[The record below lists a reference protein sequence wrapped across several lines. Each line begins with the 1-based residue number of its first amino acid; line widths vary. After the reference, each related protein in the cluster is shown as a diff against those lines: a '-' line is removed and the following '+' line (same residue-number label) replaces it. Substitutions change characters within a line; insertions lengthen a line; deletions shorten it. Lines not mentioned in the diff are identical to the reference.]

1 MKKLSIYIA
10 FAIISMSFMAYD
22 SNSAQNAV
30 TFKAGEELQFV
41 MYYGI
46 VNGGTATITL
56 KETTLNDK
64 KLLHA
69 RASMKTT
76 GVADWIFGIED
87 VYESYFD
94 EGNKC
99 KPEKAIR
106 NIKENRYRYYDEAT
120 YDHANNNVKSSRNGI
135 VPVPANTYDLIS
147 SLYYLRKDGFK
158 NLKMNDT
165 ISMKIYFADEVFPYK
180 LIYKGKEKIS
190 TKLGKYNALKLQP
203 LVEVGRVFKAKDDV
217 SFWIS
222 DDANHV
228 PLRVEFNMV
237 LGSLKCDLVSYKG
250 LALPLKP
257 L

>member
-1 MKKLSIYIA
+1 MKKLSIYLA
-10 FAIISMSFMAYD
+10 CAILSMSFMVYD
-22 SNSAQNAV
+22 GSQENSTAA
-30 TFKAGEELQFV
+30 FKAGEELQFV

-46 VNGGTATITL
+46 VNGGAASITL
-56 KETTLNDK
+56 KETIVNNK
-64 KLLHA
+64 KVLHS
-69 RASMKTT
+69 RAVMKTT

-94 EGNKC
+94 VNNNC
-99 KPEKAIR
+99 KPVKAIR
-106 NIKENRYRYYDEAT
+106 NIKENKYRYYDEAT
-120 YDHANNNVKSSRNGI
+120 YDHVNNKIKSSKNGT
-135 VPVPANTYDLIS
+135 VSVPANMYDLIS

-165 ISMKIYFADEVFPYK
+165 ISMKIYFSDEVFPYK

-190 TKLGKYNALKLQP
+190 TKLGKFNALKLQP

-217 SFWIS
+217 SFWVS

-228 PLRVEFNMV
+228 PLRVEFNMT
-237 LGSLKCDLVSYKG
+237 LGSLKCDLVSHKNLYQ
-250 LALPLKP
+250 PLKS